1 MLKLEPKSVEVMRP
15 VYTKLIG
22 QLKTLPLKREGL
34 ALGLWGEP
42 GIGKSY
48 TVRKLLREASCRSL
62 SFHATTPLSEL
73 ALALPPSSKLPT
85 WAESLLRRLER
96 GEHVESEK
104 TASALSA
111 ILGGLAP
118 VILHLEDLHEASPER
133 LELVGKLAAMVR
145 RSKGAAL
152 LVTSRVAPPEPFAA
166 FRLEPLDTASV
177 RRLLEGETGAPLPA
191 EALEWIYT
199 RAAGNPL
206 FTLEFFR
213 HLARRG
219 FLWNDG
225 KKWRW
230 RPPPGT
236 DVPLTVEA
244 LIERLIGDAAA
255 EPETGAAISAR
266 AILPAEVA
274 DALWAEVA
282 GLSRE
287 RLEAANL
294 ELQRR
299 GLMLGK
305 SFTHPLFREVT
316 LNLMSPG
323 ERRGLAQRALEALQ
337 EGDPQAAAAYV
348 EAAGLAPGE
357 ALGLLLRAADQA
369 RQAGNEVQ
377 AARWMARAVEYAQ
390 GEERGRMALEAAE
403 VLQHHDLPEAA
414 RLVKLALPTPAAT
427 PETVR
432 FYAHLLARQGRVP
445 DLEALLG
452 ELPPRLR
459 EAVDFP
465 ALAVSTYN
473 IGGDNVRALETWEA
487 HPELQRD
494 PSPELL
500 RAVAGSALATGQT
513 EKAQALVRQG
523 LANPAALANPTLR
536 CEFLSIQAL
545 IHYHRGEYAAAES
558 TLAEVLEILAP
569 LDMPRLRGTALVNR
583 AAFLRMLGRY
593 DEMSRCLQEAVQIRR
608 EAGDPKAYAF
618 ALAALAEVLI
628 EQGRYEA
635 AEEAL
640 NEAIATLE
648 LYGPS
653 RFLAATH
660 SMANLLYRSQDTPI
674 AKLLALKHAERALGY
689 ARQMGNPRLLR
700 EVLLDAAFAQAR
712 AGYPERALA
721 LTAEAEG
728 LAEAAGNSPHDRFQT
743 LWARGLALCATRPSP
758 GKDSTDQPEAFVSP
772 GSGVAALE
780 ALQQALELSRE
791 LSLGMDEHKVGLE
804 LDRLRGDL
812 ESARHRLE
820 WFAERGLVNGV
831 NLAHR
836 LFPQLAQPAR
846 SIPSGL
852 EPPPDASRLEV
863 LGPLQFSGE
872 PLRGRKRQELLALLL
887 EARLAGKGEVGKLE
901 LLDSL
906 YPGEDEEKAASSLK
920 ELIRTVRSTLG
931 AAAIATTPSG
941 YALGTTIASDLE
953 EFLRTGDTGLWRGV
967 YLEGLASFYETVRES
982 VHLALRSRA
991 EALLEPDPKEAA
1003 RLGRILLEADPYDLE
1018 ALRLTLEALRRL
1030 HNHKSLNRLYEEA
1043 KARMLEVGE
1052 RLPASWAE
1060 FLQPE
1065 AKP

>member
-1 MLKLEPKSVEVMRP
+1 MLKLEPKSIEVMRP
-15 VYTKLIG
+15 VHTKLIG
-22 QLKTLPLKREGL
+22 QLKALLLKREGL

-48 TVRKLLREASCRSL
+48 TVRELLREAPCRSL

-73 ALALPPSSKLPT
+73 ALALPPSPKLPA

-96 GEHVESEK
+96 GEHLESEK
-104 TASALSA
+104 AASALSA
-111 ILGGLAP
+111 LLGGLAP

-133 LELVGKLAAMVR
+133 LELVGRLAAMVR

-166 FRLEPLDTASV
+166 FRLEPLDPAGV

-225 KKWRW
+225 KKWHW

-244 LIERLIGDAAA
+244 LIERLIRDAAA

-274 DALWAEVA
+274 EALWAEVA

-287 RLEAANL
+287 GLEAANQ
-294 ELQRR
+294 ELGRR

-305 SFTHPLFREVT
+305 SFAHPLFREVA
-316 LNLMSPG
+316 LNLISPK
-323 ERRGLAQRALEALQ
+323 ERRGLAQRALKALQ

-348 EAAGLAPGE
+348 EAAGLEPGE
-357 ALGLLLRAADQA
+357 ALGLLLRAAEQA
-369 RQAGNEVQ
+369 RQAGNEAQ
-377 AARWMARAVEYAQ
+377 AARWMARAAEWAQ
-390 GEERGRMALEAAE
+390 GEERGRMALEAAQ
-403 VLQHHDLPEAA
+403 VLQHHDLPEAT

-459 EAVDFP
+459 EAVDLP

-473 IGGDNVRALETWEA
+473 IGGDNARALETWEA

-523 LANPAALANPTLR
+523 LANPTILADPALR

-545 IHYHRGEYAAAES
+545 IHYHRSEYAAAES

-583 AAFLRMLGRY
+583 AASLRMLGRY

-608 EAGDPKAYAF
+608 EVGDPKAYAF
-618 ALAALAEVLI
+618 AIAALAEVLI

-721 LTAEAEG
+721 LAVEAEG

-743 LWARGLALCATRPSP
+743 LWVRGLALCATQDATER
-758 GKDSTDQPEAFVSP
+758 EV
-772 GSGVAALE
+772 ALE
-780 ALQQALELSRE
+780 TLQQALELSRE
-791 LSLGMDEHKVGLE
+791 LNLGMDEHKVGLE
-804 LDRLRGDL
+804 LDRLRGDV
-812 ESARHRLE
+812 ESARRRLE
-820 WFAERGLVNGV
+820 WFQERGLMNGV
-831 NLAHR
+831 NLARR
-836 LFPQLAQPAR
+836 LFPELAQPAR
-846 SIPSGL
+846 SISPGL
-852 EPPPDASRLEV
+852 EPRPDASRLEV
-863 LGPLQFSGE
+863 LGPLQFKGE

-887 EARLAGKGEVGKLE
+887 EARLAGRSEVGRLE

-920 ELIRTVRSTLG
+920 ELIHTVRSTLG
-931 AAAIATTPSG
+931 AAAIATTSSG

-953 EFLRTGDTGLWRGV
+953 EFLRTGDTSLWRGV

-982 VHLALRSRA
+982 VHLALRSRT

-1003 RLGRILLEADPYDLE
+1003 RLGRILLKADPYDLE
-1018 ALRLTLEALRRL
+1018 ALRLTLAALRRL

-1052 RLPASWAE
+1052 RLPESWAE

-1065 AKP
+1065 VKP